1 MTWLSTDASM
11 PVRLSVPPVSIRRQ
25 NCSMSPASPPP
36 CPANSLLLPSKDI
49 TRSSSPNRRRSRVFF
64 SMSPW
69 ISPSVPVSL
78 MDRRQVSVKAVMVKV
93 AQTPL
98 AKVMFTVWR
107 STTSLS
113 QRYTH
118 RP

>member
-1 MTWLSTDASM
+1 
-11 PVRLSVPPVSIRRQ
+11 
-25 NCSMSPASPPP
+25 
-36 CPANSLLLPSKDI
+36 
-49 TRSSSPNRRRSRVFF
+49 
-64 SMSPW
+64 MSPW